1 MLAALVAMPLLAA
14 APTVAGES
22 APQPILA
29 EIRAARASLPPG
41 TRAVVVFD
49 FDGTLLKGDIT
60 EGGPPSAGR
69 GPFPGM
75 VELGIAA
82 GLSVSHPPGSFAS
95 WETHYRR
102 IERELGGAA
111 AYGLPLTV
119 FAGAREEALAE
130 LARRHFEAELRH
142 RLFTTT
148 ARVLREL
155 AAEGF
160 ECHVVSA
167 SAEAYVAAA
176 AEGLALPRDRLHG
189 VRARLDQEGR
199 IQPHIVQ
206 FPYREGKS
214 AVIRRI
220 LGGPPAR
227 LVGVLGNSWDTDG
240 AMLELAARQRLAG
253 EGGAGSWI
261 FNAGPPPA
269 WAKGLGIREGRLD
282 SVVGPA
288 GR

>member
-1 MLAALVAMPLLAA
+1 MLAILAALPLLAA
-14 APTVAGES
+14 QPPSAES
-22 APQPILA
+22 APEPILA
-29 EIRAARASLPPG
+29 EIRAARAALAAGIRP
-41 TRAVVVFD
+41 VVVFD

-82 GLSVSHPPGSFAS
+82 GLSASHPPGSFPS
-95 WETHYRR
+95 WEANYRR

-111 AYGLPLTV
+111 AYRLPLTV
-119 FAGAREEALAE
+119 FAGAREEELAE
-130 LARRHFEAELRH
+130 LARRHFEAELRP
-142 RLFTTT
+142 RLFATT

-176 AEGLALPRDRLHG
+176 AEGLGLPRDRIHG
-189 VRARLDQEGR
+189 VRARLDPQGR
-199 IQPHIVQ
+199 IQPEVVQ
-206 FPYREGKS
+206 FPYREGKG

-220 LGGPPAR
+220 LGGRPAR

-269 WAKGLGIREGRLD
+269 WAAGLGIREGRLD